1 MSPTHSSVSRQVR
14 KCFLKHPVTASQT
27 SVQSLSAVSH
37 PFLLPAM
44 EPRQAH
50 LSSPAPCPV
59 KCHHHSCTVCL
70 LTYCD
75 LSEAAKHHHL
85 RYFHPPPKNQFSLPC
100 RRYSRRTQVLTCRKK
115 LGKAYEIASF
125 WKEVKRGEKAQ
136 IGPGLSCVLHITHC
150 EVLTCYSY
158 KSQRPSAGAQVSG
171 SPTPQT
177 PRPTEKQTVCACSH
191 LARASNALR
200 SGKGAG
206 LESCTLCAPGKHPD
220 SRCTGWR
227 QDCPQRQHE
236 DTGLKGLF

>member
-1 MSPTHSSVSRQVR
+1 MSPTHSSFSRQVR
-14 KCFLKHPVTASQT
+14 KGFLKHPVTASQT

-100 RRYSRRTQVLTCRKK
+100 GRNSRRTQVLTCRKK
-115 LGKAYEIASF
+115 LGKGHRIGLF
-125 WKEVKRGEKAQ
+125 WKEVKRGEKQ
-136 IGPGLSCVLHITHC
+136 QRGTGPSCVLHVTHC
-150 EVLTCYSY
+150 ELLTHYSY

-171 SPTPQT
+171 SPHH
-177 PRPTEKQTVCACSH
+177 RH
-191 LARASNALR
+191 RATQRN
-200 SGKGAG
+200 K
-206 LESCTLCAPGKHPD
+206 LCVHAAT
-220 SRCTGWR
+220 C
-227 QDCPQRQHE
+227 
-236 DTGLKGLF
+236 TGLKCTALRERSRPRKLRTVLLENTATAGAWAGGRTARRGSARKPG